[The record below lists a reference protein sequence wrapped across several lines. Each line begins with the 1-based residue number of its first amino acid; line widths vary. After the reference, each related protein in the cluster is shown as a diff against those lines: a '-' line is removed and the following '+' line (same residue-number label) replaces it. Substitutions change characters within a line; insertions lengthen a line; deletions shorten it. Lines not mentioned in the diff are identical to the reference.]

1 MDINMDAK
9 EMEFLMRVLGR
20 YLEDLH
26 REIHHTDNRAFK
38 SGLKADEA
46 LMEGILGKLRA
57 PAAMGI

>member
-9 EMEFLMRVLGR
+9 EMELLTRVLGR
-20 YLEDLH
+20 YLEDLR

-38 SGLKADEA
+38 TGLKADEA

>member
-20 YLEDLH
+20 YLEDLR